1 VSNMAN
7 DDHAAWSELAAG
19 YAMSSLDDA
28 DEATYLQHAATCTTC
43 RELEHDLS
51 EVLADLA
58 HATPAIAPPPT
69 LKASIM
75 RAIQEDDSHQ
85 RSTIPIDSHRQVID
99 LTGAGTAASSA
110 TSATTSAPVVESI
123 AARRARK
130 VPAWWAAVAAG
141 VVALAL
147 VVVWVT
153 PRHKQASIA
162 ARCAAVSCPLITLTG
177 AGQPV
182 GAVMVLNDTVYVDAH
197 GLPPTPA
204 GDVYVLW
211 ALSTGAAPVGLAALH
226 IVPTSGPVRA
236 GALTTPIG
244 SISGFALSD
253 EHGNSVPPA
262 PSARILAS
270 GSRA

>member
-28 DEATYLQHAATCTTC
+28 DEATYLQHAASCTTC

-51 EVLADLA
+51 VVLADLA
-58 HATPAIAPPPT
+58 HATPAITPPAS

-75 RAIQEDDSHQ
+75 RAIEEDDVHP

-99 LTGAGTAASSA
+99 LTGAGTSGSSAGSAA
-110 TSATTSAPVVESI
+110 TSAARVESM
-123 AARRARK
+123 ARRVRK
-130 VPAWWAAVAAG
+130 VPPSWWARVAAG
-141 VVALAL
+141 IVAVGL
-147 VVVWVT
+147 VAVWVT

-162 ARCAAVSCPLITLTG
+162 ARCAAVNCPVITLSK

-204 GDVYVLW
+204 GYVYVLW
-211 ALSTGAAPVGLAALH
+211 SLSTGKAPVGLAALH
-226 IVPTSGPVRA
+226 TARTATPVRA
-236 GALTTPIG
+236 GPLRTPIG
-244 SISGFALSD
+244 SVSGFALSQ
-253 EHGNSVPPA
+253 EHGSSVPPA
-262 PSARILAS
+262 PSRVLAS